1 MEKIL
6 LYLVLFSLVHIASAQ
21 DCATTLSEIQ
31 KNYLQQ
37 NRHARNLFAAQSSIQ
52 KTGTISYIPVQ
63 FHIVRQTGGTGGIN
77 PIILY
82 NELDS
87 VNARYAPANMQ
98 FYPCAPVH
106 YIDDTDLYDFSF
118 SEEPLLCNPND
129 VPNVLNIYYVNSI
142 GGGGVCG
149 YAYFPPSPDRILMA
163 NPCANNGKT
172 LAHEIGHYFSLYHT
186 HGKTNGSPTDEL
198 VDGSNCTTHGDDLCD
213 TPADP
218 NLNLY
223 GDPDSLYVCRYY
235 DTYTDTNGMMFNPL
249 MNNIMSYAPYWCV
262 NAFTTGQYNRMI
274 YSKNNDRNYLS
285 CTNAPVADFYA
296 LNTTVCAG
304 QPVQLKDISTALP
317 TSWTWTFTGGTPSSS
332 TVQHPVVTYNTPG
345 VYPVSLTVSNTVG
358 SHSVTKTAYITV
370 ISGTSLPLTQDFES
384 TTFPPAQWT
393 VNNPDNGKTW
403 EHITNI
409 IGKSGLPT
417 KATYVNHYNYYTLLG
432 AKDELVSEKISLSGA
447 SNPKLIFDVA
457 YARYYHTI
465 WERLRVLVSTD
476 CGQTFT
482 EVYNKSGNPSEG
494 NTLPT
499 RSDTAGYWKPWL
511 SSHWRTDTVSLASFA
526 GSPSVII
533 KFETTNGYSN
543 NLFIDNINIDGLLLN
558 LNTDNTAYSDLSIYP
573 NPYTDNITVQG
584 YAQEHEQFF
593 FTFYNTLGQVV
604 YQKKQLY
611 THGQFLFQY
620 TPPAQDKILFLT
632 VFSDK
637 NPKPRTFTLIR
648 Q

>member
-1 MEKIL
+1 MRKPL
-6 LYLVLFSLVHIASAQ
+6 LYFVLLFTSNLLLAQ
-21 DCATTLSEIQ
+21 DCATVLSEVQKAYLQ
-31 KNYLQQ
+31 KNHKERKLFSQQ
-37 NRHARNLFAAQSSIQ
+37 NTIQ
-52 KTGTISYIPVQ
+52 KTSTVSYIPVQ
-63 FHIVRQTGGTGGIN
+63 FHIVRQTSGTGGIN
-77 PIILY
+77 PLVLY
-82 NELDS
+82 RELDS

-98 FYPCAPVH
+98 FYTCAPPH
-106 YIDDTDLYDFSF
+106 YINDTDLYDFSF

-149 YAYFPPSPDRILMA
+149 YAYFPPSPDRILIA

-172 LAHEIGHYFSLYHT
+172 LAHEIGHYYFLYHT

-223 GDPDSLYVCRYY
+223 GNIDSLFVCRYY
-235 DTYTDTNGMMFNPL
+235 DTYTDINGMMFNPL
-249 MNNIMSYAPYWCV
+249 MNNIMSYAPSWCV
-262 NAFTTGQYNRMI
+262 NSFTTGQYNRMI

-285 CTNAPVADFYA
+285 CSAMPVADFYT
-296 LNTTVCAG
+296 LDTTVCVG
-304 QPVQLKDISTALP
+304 QPVRMKDISSALP
-317 TSWTWTFTGGTPSSS
+317 TSWSWTFTGGSPTSS
-332 TVQHPVVTYNTPG
+332 TVQHPIVTYNTPG
-345 VYPVSLTVSNTVG
+345 TYSVSLTVANTMG

-370 ISGTSLPLTQDFES
+370 VAGTVPPLMQDFEATS
-384 TTFPPAQWT
+384 FPPAQWS
-393 VNNPDNGKTW
+393 VHNPDNGKTW

-417 KATYVNHYNYYTLLG
+417 KAAYVNHYDYFTMLG
-432 AKDELVSEKISLSGA
+432 AKDELISEKISLSGV
-447 SNPKLIFDVA
+447 SNPKLVFDVA

-499 RSDTAGYWKPWL
+499 RTDTAGYWKPWL
-511 SSHWRTDTVSLASFA
+511 ASHWRTDTISLASFA
-526 GSPSVII
+526 GNPSVIV
-533 KFETTNGYSN
+533 KFESTNGYSN
-543 NLFIDNINIDGLLLN
+543 NLFIDNVNINGLVLELHT
-558 LNTDNTAYSDLSIYP
+558 NTQEKQNIQVYP
-573 NPYTDNITVQG
+573 NPYSENITVQG
-584 YAQEHEQFF
+584 YAKEREQFY
-593 FTFYNTLGQVV
+593 FTFYNALGQIVFNDNQIFSEGTF
-604 YQKKQLY
+604 Y
-611 THGQFLFQY
+611 FQH
-620 TPPAQDKILFLT
+620 TPQSRDKILFVM
-632 VFSDK
+632 VFSNK
-637 NPKPRTFTLIR
+637 NPIPRTFTLIR